1 MAPSP
6 TNYVVQYVLSLPFF
20 AARFRPFAQHC
31 ETMVKKM
38 KKGMVL
44 HRGGSLPLH
53 MACRSNASAG
63 IVKMLLD
70 QYPMATE
77 VQNSDGDLPLHLA
90 CKYGSSADVVRMLV
104 DASPRSTQV
113 KNKAGRKPSDLLEDT
128 TVEGDT
134 LLHQVCHS
142 GVPLEIL
149 HVLVDSYPEGCSK
162 DP

>member
-1 MAPSP
+1 
-6 TNYVVQYVLSLPFF
+6 
-20 AARFRPFAQHC
+20 
-31 ETMVKKM
+31 MVKKIGR
-38 KKGMVL
+38 KHAKPDLKTALVL

-53 MACRSNASAG
+53 MACRSKASAG

-90 CKYGSSADVVRMLV
+90 CKYGSSADVVRMLI

-113 KNKAGRKPSDLLEDT
+113 KNKAGKKPSDLLEDT
-128 TVEGDT
+128 TVESDT

-142 GVPLEIL
+142 GVPFEIL

-162 DP
+162 DPRREWANW